1 MSFVFPVEKHLQTVD
16 KYTNRILSQ
25 ACGKVSPLYVH
36 ARSPHDTITA
46 LYSRER
52 HLSGL
57 LSLAMVVAIAIS
69 CMGLLGLASFAAQ
82 QRRKEM
88 SIRKILGAGTGR
100 IIGLLTG
107 AFLWPVGLAFVIAA
121 PVAWYFMHN
130 WLQGFVYRTAVPW
143 WLFVACGATAVAI
156 ALLTVG
162 WQAFRT
168 ATTNPA
174 DNLKVE

>member
-1 MSFVFPVEKHLQTVD
+1 
-16 KYTNRILSQ
+16 
-25 ACGKVSPLYVH
+25 
-36 ARSPHDTITA
+36 
-46 LYSRER
+46 
-52 HLSGL
+52 
-57 LSLAMVVAIAIS
+57 MVIAIAIS

-88 SIRKILGAGTGR
+88 SIRKVLGAGTGR

-107 AFLWPVGLAFVIAA
+107 AFLWPVALAFVIAA
-121 PVAWYFMHN
+121 PFAWYFMHN

-143 WLFVACGATAVAI
+143 WLFAACGVIAVAI

-174 DNLKVE
+174 ENLKME